1 VNVRHEKIAAQ
12 IRRIVGTVLQRDMA
26 DPRVAGLI
34 SVTHVDLTPNMR
46 EARIYVSVL
55 SDLPESTVMQ
65 GLVSS
70 QKHVQQ
76 RVAES
81 LAIKFAPRLSFHI
94 DHALKRQNEVLT
106 MLNQVAQSEVKESES
121 KPAAEEHSPNSARQK
136 RGKAKNVNEAKEV
149 I

>member
-1 VNVRHEKIAAQ
+1 LNVRHEKISAQ
-12 IRRIVGTVLQRDMA
+12 IRRIVGMVLQRDMA

-34 SVTHVDLTPNMR
+34 SVTHVDLTPDMR

-70 QKHVQQ
+70 QKYVQQ
-76 RVAES
+76 RVAEG
-81 LAIKFAPRLSFHI
+81 LAIKFAPRLSFHL

-106 MLNQVAQSEVKESES
+106 MLNQVAQSEVKDSES
-121 KPAAEEHSPNSARQK
+121 KHAAEEQHPQ
-136 RGKAKNVNEAKEV
+136 GVCKNRSKTKKVNEAKEV